1 MKKKRFYKN
10 KERNQR
16 WTEPEVGREIDF
28 AEKYNEPEGTGIYSD
43 KFDYLRPKTKKKK
56 QHRAKLKKLGKALA
70 AVLIAF
76 LVMGVGY
83 MGMDVYMQRNAMPSA
98 SSADDDNG
106 GTMNEV
112 ALNLKS
118 KYVESISLDGGVM
131 LESVISDAAENG
143 YNSITFDLKRSE
155 GSVGYKSRLAAVD
168 TYGAV
173 AFPAGNLKLSVETLK
188 SNDILAVGR
197 VYCYLDNL
205 VPAQDSSAAVL
216 DSNSIPYTDGRDN
229 TYLNPDS
236 QTAYKYI
243 KDIILEA
250 YEMGVTVFVLD
261 GTDLPEAISDNYN
274 DGFDYLAARLYADL
288 GTEIKLLRAVN
299 VSVTRRVVYDE
310 DGDVIDEG
318 SVSADIENKLSE
330 DIGSNAVYFIKTN
343 AELSAAKEG
352 LDAAAVSSY
361 ILSE

>member
-1 MKKKRFYKN
+1 MKKKRFYNN
-10 KERNQR
+10 KARNQS
-16 WTEPEVGREIDF
+16 WTEPETGREIDF
-28 AEKYNEPEGTGIYSD
+28 ADKYNEPEGTGIYSD
-43 KFDYLRPKTKKKK
+43 KFDYMRPRPKKKRQLK
-56 QHRAKLKKLGKALA
+56 AKLKKLGKVLA
-70 AVLIAF
+70 AVAIGF
-76 LVMGVGY
+76 LVMAVGY
-83 MGMDVYMQRNAMPSA
+83 TGMDVYMQRNAMPSA
-98 SSADDDNG
+98 SEAGEDNG
-106 GTMNEV
+106 GAMNEV

-118 KYVESISLDGGVM
+118 KYIESISLDGGVM

-143 YNSITFDLKRSE
+143 YNSVTFDLKRSE

-173 AFPAGNLKLSVETLK
+173 AFPAGNLKASVETLK
-188 SNDILAVGR
+188 GNDILAVGR

-205 VPAQDSSAAVL
+205 VPAQDNSAAVL
-216 DSNSIPYTDGRDN
+216 DGNSIPYTDGRGN
-229 TYLNPDS
+229 TYLSPDS

-261 GTDLPEAISDNYN
+261 GVDLPDAISEQYN
-274 DGFDYLAARLYADL
+274 DGFDYLAAKLYADL

-299 VSVTRRVVYDE
+299 VSVSSRAVYDE

-318 SVSADIENKLSE
+318 SVSVDIEKKLSD

-343 AELSAAKEG
+343 AELSAAKQG
-352 LDAAAVSSY
+352 LDNAAVSSY

>member
-10 KERNQR
+10 KARNQR

-28 AEKYNEPEGTGIYSD
+28 ADKYNEPEGTGIYSD

-56 QHRAKLKKLGKALA
+56 QHKIQLKKLGKILA
-70 AVLIAF
+70 AAALSF
-76 LVMGVGY
+76 LVIGVGY
-83 MGMDVYMQRNAMPSA
+83 TGMDVYMQRNAMPLA
-98 SSADDDNG
+98 SQSDEDLG
-106 GTMNEV
+106 GAMNEV
-112 ALNLKS
+112 ALSLKS

-131 LESVISDAAENG
+131 LQSVISDAMDGG
-143 YNSITFDLKRSE
+143 YNSITLDLKRSE

-173 AFPAGNLKLSVETLK
+173 AFPAGNLKASVEMLK
-188 SNDILAVGR
+188 NNDILTVGR

-205 VPAQDSSAAVL
+205 VPAQDYSAAVL
-216 DSNSIPYTDGRDN
+216 NSNSIPYTDSRNN

-250 YEMGVTVFVLD
+250 YETGITVFVLD
-261 GTDLPEAISDNYN
+261 GVDLPNELSGQYN
-274 DGFDYLAARLYADL
+274 DGFDYLASRLYADL

-299 VSVTRRVVYDE
+299 VSVSSRAVYDE

-318 SVSADIENKLSE
+318 SVSVDIENKLSD
-330 DIGSNAVYFIKTN
+330 DIGTNAVYFITTN

-352 LDAAAVSSY
+352 LDDAAVSSY

>member
-10 KERNQR
+10 TERNQR
-16 WTEPEVGREIDF
+16 WTEPETGREIDF
-28 AEKYNEPEGTGIYSD
+28 ADKYNEPEGTGIYSD
-43 KFDYLRPKTKKKK
+43 KFDYLRPKPKKKK
-56 QHRAKLKKLGKALA
+56 QRKIKLKTLGKALA
-70 AVLIAF
+70 AVAIGF
-76 LVMGVGY
+76 LVFSVGY
-83 MGMDVYMQRNAMPSA
+83 TGMDVYMQRNAMPSA
-98 SSADDDNG
+98 SDAQQEDG

-131 LESVISDAAENG
+131 LESVISDAAENS

-173 AFPAGNLKLSVETLK
+173 AFPAGNLKASVEMLK

-205 VPAQDSSAAVL
+205 VPAQDHSSAVL
-216 DSNSIPYTDGRDN
+216 DNNSIHYTDGRDN

-261 GTDLPEAISDNYN
+261 GVDLPQDISGQYN
-274 DGFDYLAARLYADL
+274 DGFDYLASKLYADL

-299 VSVTRRVVYDE
+299 VSISSTVVYDE
-310 DGDVIDEG
+310 DGDVIEEE
-318 SVSADIENKLSE
+318 SVSDDIERKLSE

-343 AELSAAKEG
+343 ADLSAAKQG
-352 LDAAAVSSY
+352 LDDAAISSY
-361 ILSE
+361 ILFE